1 MAKIRFIY
9 INFYIFSMFIPKQ
22 FRPICMIWRC
32 KKNYFFNI
40 SILRIVAIFSI
51 FFFVLL
57 NSSLTTIILPFSIP
71 SLISKDSINF
81 CSGTCLFHQVNKY
94 FLRQSYILNIF
105 LNPYILINIPN
116 CNNLYSRDQKIKQ
129 QYLLFIF
136 IKI

>member
-1 MAKIRFIY
+1 
-9 INFYIFSMFIPKQ
+9 
-22 FRPICMIWRC
+22 MIWRC

-40 SILRIVAIFSI
+40 SIFKDSGNIFYI
-51 FFFVLL
+51 FFVLL

-81 CSGTCLFHQVNKY
+81 CSGTCLFLPVNKY

-129 QYLLFIF
+129 QYLLFYLYQNIIIYCLRTKITVNKKKK
-136 IKI
+136 IKRKYK